1 MKPNDKQLILVRNEL
16 EKGKKKKNENLP
28 LNTECL
34 AIITKAYRND
44 LQRCY
49 YIEFSIYVHENF
61 TEKPI
66 KKKAKYLD
74 KVPYQMHLLDKF
86 AETIGD
92 VNYIEDF
99 VDKKVVV
106 TITKRGSFR
115 NVDIIDTWYLESDE
129 EEKRELFMQI
139 PKDALEGMNFDE

>member
-1 MKPNDKQLILVRNEL
+1 MK
-16 EKGKKKKNENLP
+16 
-28 LNTECL
+28 
-34 AIITKAYRND
+34 
-44 LQRCY
+44 
-49 YIEFSIYVHENF
+49 
-61 TEKPI
+61 
-66 KKKAKYLD
+66 
-74 KVPYQMHLLDKF
+74 KF

-115 NVDIIDTWYLESDE
+115 NVDIIDTWYFESDE